1 MEEAMDKLTVLV
13 GTQKDGYVFRL
24 KPSTRNKLLQGK
36 SSEGLVDS
44 VFIAYDKK
52 HDFEQIHGH
61 IWDHVIMLLTNM
73 SLEEVNSHGGFA
85 VLDPSTDT
93 VVYDSVVQHV

>member
-1 MEEAMDKLTVLV
+1 MDKLTVLV

-24 KPSTRNKLLQGK
+24 KPSSRQKLLQER

-52 HDFEQIHGH
+52 HDFEQIHGS
-61 IWDHVIMLLTNM
+61 IWDHVIMLLTNLP
-73 SLEEVNSHGGFA
+73 LEEVNKCGGFA
-85 VLDPSTDT
+85 VLDPSTNA
-93 VVYDSVVQHV
+93 VVYDSAIQHV

>member
-1 MEEAMDKLTVLV
+1 MDKLVVLV

-24 KPSTRNKLLQGK
+24 KPSSRHQLLQER
-36 SSEGLVDS
+36 SPEGLVDS

-73 SLEEVNSHGGFA
+73 PLEEVNRRGGFT
-85 VLDPSTDT
+85 VLDPGTNT
-93 VVYDSVVQHV
+93 VVYDSAIQHV